1 MIEEFKKRLGKW
13 ALPAW
18 FLCGLAAFG
27 VFVATAKFFMP
38 EMVEV
43 PTDWVM
49 WLLDSLLF
57 LLCVL
62 GGPLAMMAA
71 LLLFVLVALFTLL
84 IG

>member
-1 MIEEFKKRLGKW
+1 MIDEFKKRLGKW
-13 ALPAW
+13 ALPLW
-18 FLCGLAAFG
+18 FICGLAAFG

-43 PTDWVM
+43 PADRTM

-62 GGPLAMMAA
+62 GGPMAMIPA
-71 LLLFVLVALFTLL
+71 LLLFGLVALFTRLL
-84 IG
+84 

>member
-1 MIEEFKKRLGKW
+1 MIEEFKKQLGKW
-13 ALPAW
+13 VLPVW
-18 FLCGLAAFG
+18 FICGLAAFG
-27 VFVATAKFFMP
+27 VFAATAKFFMP

-43 PTDWVM
+43 PADWVM
-49 WLLDSLLF
+49 WLLDSLLL

-71 LLLFVLVALFTLL
+71 LLLFGLVALFTRL